1 MNALAVVARLVG
13 CLFAVV
19 LLVRIGLAFVAANPH
34 NVIVEGIVRFS
45 DVIVLEFRDLFLPSD
60 PRIELA
66 VNYGLAAVFWLAAGL
81 IAGWALS
88 WAAMLPG
95 ATLPPPILKN
105 LSGGG
110 LYVRLEREMAV
121 GAYVS
126 LAVRLSTVFEGP
138 ALRLVARGNV
148 IRVEPQ
154 TDGSYGTAI
163 EFRRRRIL

>member
-1 MNALAVVARLVG
+1 MIQQELRLSARISTPFPIRLRKLENAG
-13 CLFAVV
+13 QSFK
-19 LLVRIGLAFVAANPH
+19 
-34 NVIVEGIVRFS
+34 E
-45 DVIVLEFRDLFLPSD
+45 E
-60 PRIELA
+60 
-66 VNYGLAAVFWLAAGL
+66 
-81 IAGWALS
+81 
-88 WAAMLPG
+88 
-95 ATLPPPILKN
+95 TILKN

>member
-1 MNALAVVARLVG
+1 MIQQELRLSARICTPYPIRLRKLENSGGG
-13 CLFAVV
+13 CK
-19 LLVRIGLAFVAANPH
+19 
-34 NVIVEGIVRFS
+34 E
-45 DVIVLEFRDLFLPSD
+45 D
-60 PRIELA
+60 
-66 VNYGLAAVFWLAAGL
+66 
-81 IAGWALS
+81 
-88 WAAMLPG
+88 
-95 ATLPPPILKN
+95 TILNN

-110 LYVRLEREMAV
+110 LYVRLKRELKM

-126 LAVRLSTVFEGP
+126 LAVRLSTVLEGP